1 VGHQGS
7 SGDATTHRAAAG
19 SLGGRMS
26 VGGGRGSIRSD
37 AAGGTVAIAGV
48 GWFGFFFFFCQR

>member
-1 VGHQGS
+1 MGHQGS

-48 GWFGFFFFFCQR
+48 GWFGFFFCQR